1 MTPPLDGRAR
11 PEWYGRQSVTEIVR
25 LHAGDDAYATAA
37 RALLNQELGQGMYAP
52 DRLRRDAA
60 DPTAGVWVAITQS
73 RQPVGAAVAR
83 LLIPE
88 DGAYYERFGPEAVQ
102 LFNGSVGSFEALAV
116 APAYRRHG
124 AGRRLTEASLDWMRQ
139 QGCDVAVTLA
149 WLSGLPD
156 SSPPL
161 FRRLGF
167 VEGPTVD
174 RFYYE
179 ESRRDGWVCPV
190 CRGPCRCPAT
200 LFTLTL

>member
-11 PEWYGRQSVTEIVR
+11 PGWYGRQSVTEIVR
-25 LHAGDDAYATAA
+25 LRAGDDAYATAA
-37 RALLNQELGQGMYAP
+37 QALLNQELGQGMYAL
-52 DRLRRDAA
+52 DRLKRDAA

-88 DGAYYERFGPEAVQ
+88 DAAYYLRFGPQAVQ
-102 LFNGSVGSFEALAV
+102 LFSGSVGSFEALAV
-116 APAYRRHG
+116 ERAYRRHG
-124 AGRRLTEASLDWMRQ
+124 AGRLLTDASLDWMRQ
-139 QGCDVAVTLA
+139 QGCEAAVTLA

-167 VEGPTVD
+167 AEGPTVD

-190 CRGPCRCPAT
+190 CRGPCRCAAT